1 MVAGDLLA
9 CKNFD
14 FLKTNTSGCALEATH
29 FTSMA
34 TGHNRFPV
42 LADVVHLFL
51 VKLQKWYRL
60 ERGI

>member
-1 MVAGDLLA
+1 MVAEDVLA

-14 FLKTNTSGCALEATH
+14 FLKTNTIGRALEATH
-29 FTSMA
+29 CTSMVA
-34 TGHNRFPV
+34 GHNRFPV

-51 VKLQKWYRL
+51 VKLQKGYRL